1 MDKQQ
6 QPAAAAAPM
15 TPGQVASNE
24 AARQAVMLIFGVVG
38 VIILMPLYRKIAEQQ
53 GRQMRHGMRIDPV
66 MERIEAAEAEQ
77 AARARR
83 ARKWHRVADVLWPVS
98 ASAAVWALRRAES
111 VSKPPGEGGD

>member
-1 MDKQQ
+1 MDKP
-6 QPAAAAAPM
+6 QPPAAPM

-53 GRQMRHGMRIDPV
+53 GRQIRHGMRIDPV

-83 ARKWHRVADVLWPVS
+83 ARRWQRAADVLWPVS
-98 ASAAVWALRRAES
+98 ESAGMWALRRAES
-111 VSKPPGEGGD
+111 VSKGPGKAGD